1 MSRIY
6 EDLRSMLRH
15 ELGVLTKKGDVTKEI
30 LDNINKLTS
39 SIVMVESLMEKEEG
53 GSSNDYS
60 RRGSYDGSYDGGSY
74 AGGSYAYGRGNSRE
88 GGNSNRSYDGGSYDY
103 SGRRGR
109 DSRGRYTSRDGGSY
123 EYSGHDEKQ
132 HLIMKMQ
139 EMMSQAGTE
148 RERQTIQK
156 CIDELEM

>member
-1 MSRIY
+1 MSRVY
-6 EDLRSMLRH
+6 EELRSMLRH

-60 RRGSYDGSYDGGSY
+60 RRGNYDGSYAYGHGNGREGGNSRGSYDGGSNDY
-74 AGGSYAYGRGNSRE
+74 SE
-88 GGNSNRSYDGGSYDY
+88 DY

-109 DSRGRYTSRDGGSY
+109 DSRGRYTSRDSGNYG
-123 EYSGHDEKQ
+123 YSGHEEKE
-132 HLIMKMQ
+132 HLIMKMR
-139 EMMSQAGTE
+139 EMMQSAGTARE
-148 RERQTIQK
+148 RETLQK
-156 CIDELEM
+156 CIEELEM